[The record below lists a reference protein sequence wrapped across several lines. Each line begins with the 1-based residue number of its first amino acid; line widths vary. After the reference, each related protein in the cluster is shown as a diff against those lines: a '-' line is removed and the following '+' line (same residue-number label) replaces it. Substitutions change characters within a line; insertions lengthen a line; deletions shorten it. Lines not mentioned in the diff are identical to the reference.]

1 MAKRNGR
8 SAGAGAALE
17 LSNPLSEQ
25 YTVLRRSML
34 PGLVGTAHHNLQ
46 RGATALRLF
55 EIGNVF
61 LDQEVESLG
70 LLLGGTDGTPWDG
83 ARQADLFDLKGVVDS
98 LLEAFDCTTVEI
110 RRSELPGVLAGTGA
124 ELYREGEWVG
134 WFGRLDAESA
144 VPLFAAELF
153 CHALG
158 DGASVSRVVTP
169 SKFPGVAA
177 DLTLTHSL
185 EVPWAAVAAA
195 IHDAAPALLQE
206 FGLKDRYQGEG
217 VPEGAVNTTIFF
229 RYSAPDRTLQQEE
242 VNAHQAELGRL
253 LTDRFGAA
261 AAKEKA

>member
-1 MAKRNGR
+1 
-8 SAGAGAALE
+8 
-17 LSNPLSEQ
+17 
-25 YTVLRRSML
+25 ML

-55 EIGNVF
+55 EIGHVF

-83 ARQADLFDLKGVVDS
+83 ARDADLFDLKGVVDS
-98 LLEAFDCTTVEI
+98 LLEAFDTTVEI
-110 RRSELPGVLAGTGA
+110 RRGELPGVLSGTGA
-124 ELYREGEWVG
+124 ELYRSDEWVG

-144 VPLFAAELF
+144 IPLFAAEVF

-158 DGASVSRVVTP
+158 DGASVSRPVTP

-185 EVPWAAVAAA
+185 AVPWAAIAAA
-195 IHDAAPALLQE
+195 IAAAAPALLQE

-253 LTDRFGAA
+253 LAGRFGHTV
-261 AAKEKA
+261 AKESA